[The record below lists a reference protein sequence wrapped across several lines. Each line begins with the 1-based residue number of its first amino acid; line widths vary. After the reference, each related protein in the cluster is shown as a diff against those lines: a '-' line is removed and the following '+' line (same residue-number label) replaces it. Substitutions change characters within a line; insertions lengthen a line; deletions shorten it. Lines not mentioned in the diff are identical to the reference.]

1 MSTDTRSE
9 TETEPNATTDEPS
22 EPDGSDGKTGSAGEI
37 EEVSE
42 RTYGP
47 EDGLLVLDSVTKR
60 FGGLT
65 AVDDLSF
72 AVEEGEIL
80 GFIGPNGAGK
90 STTFNCV
97 TGRYPPTSGTIWY
110 DSTDVTGSSTHR
122 MVKRGLA
129 RTFQEFR
136 PLEDRTVVENVA
148 LALTPDKLF
157 SLSGLR
163 GGTRDRART
172 ICERV
177 GLGDRLGQSPG
188 ELPHAGLLRLELARA
203 LATDPTLL
211 LVDEPFAGLSTREV
225 TTVSELF
232 ADLREEGLT
241 LVVVD
246 HNMRG
251 LLSVIDRAIVIQFGS
266 KIAEGTPEEIREDE
280 RVQEAYLGANA

>member
-1 MSTDTRSE
+1 MSTDTHE
-9 TETEPNATTDEPS
+9 TTETTTDE
-22 EPDGSDGKTGSAGEI
+22 
-37 EEVSE
+37 
-42 RTYGP
+42 YGP
-47 EDGLLVLDSVTKR
+47 DDGLLVLDHVTKR

-72 AVEEGEIL
+72 VVEEGEIL

-97 TGRYPPTSGTIWY
+97 VGRLPPTSGTVYY
-110 DSTDVTGSSTHR
+110 DGEDVTGSAVHE

-136 PLEDRTVVENVA
+136 PLEDRSIRANVA

-157 SLSGLR
+157 SMQGLSGATKR
-163 GGTRDRART
+163 RAAEL
-172 ICERV
+172 CERV
-177 GLGDRLGQSPG
+177 GLGDRMEMSPG

-203 LATDPTLL
+203 LATDPELL
-211 LVDEPFAGLSTREV
+211 LVDEPFAGLSGPEV
-225 TTVSELF
+225 ESISKLLLELR
-232 ADLREEGLT
+232 DEGRT

-251 LLSVIDRAIVIQFGS
+251 LLSLIDRGIVIQFGS
-266 KIAEGTPEEIREDE
+266 MIAEGSPEAIRNDPD
-280 RVQEAYLGANA
+280 VQEAYLGGGDI